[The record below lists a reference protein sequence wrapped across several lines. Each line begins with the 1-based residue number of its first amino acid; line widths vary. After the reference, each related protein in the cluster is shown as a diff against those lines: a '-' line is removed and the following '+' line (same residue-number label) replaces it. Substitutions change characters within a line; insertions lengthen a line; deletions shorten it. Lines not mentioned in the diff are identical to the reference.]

1 VADLVKHR
9 IVTPY
14 NQFRCES
21 VMRDGNVVIGAGQ
34 AGILRAQAAE
44 MIRRGS
50 FQVMV
55 GVRAVPPGGK

>member
-1 VADLVKHR
+1 
-9 IVTPY
+9 
-14 NQFRCES
+14 
-21 VMRDGNVVIGAGQ
+21 MRDGNVVIGAGQ